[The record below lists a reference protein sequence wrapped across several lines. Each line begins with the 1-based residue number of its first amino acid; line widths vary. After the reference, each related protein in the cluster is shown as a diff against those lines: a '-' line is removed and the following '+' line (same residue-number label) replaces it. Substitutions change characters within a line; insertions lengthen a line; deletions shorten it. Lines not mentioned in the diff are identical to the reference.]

1 MGWPS
6 VRESFPASLTA
17 VADGACRFCP
27 FACIIEN
34 PDERLFTC
42 QRDECGVVSCR
53 GCQKVDHLPKTCAEV
68 DQDKKIDGM
77 HLVSPLPVP
86 RRS

>member
-1 MGWPS
+1 MDWPS
-6 VRESFPASLTA
+6 ARASPHPSPATL
-17 VADGACRFCP
+17 ADHLCRFCP

-42 QRDECGVVSCR
+42 QRDECGIVSCR

-77 HLVSPLPVP
+77 HLVSPSPAP
-86 RRS
+86 S